1 MPAVPVHDGPA
12 GTLSIPPL
20 FVNLVDDTSLLM
32 PRDSQPPM
40 KTVLSRYLASRGAP
54 YGALSGQLVC
64 PVSRLAELVAELV
77 KLDPER
83 PVEIS
88 LVVNTGLGSVPKA
101 LSMVLSR
108 PALLTPSTVE
118 TAGPPDVD
126 ATWLDRVSE
135 FVPEDVTAVVEPRRP
150 LDGDRGLWLDAVL
163 RVAEHGCT
171 PKLRCGGPRHS
182 DTPSVEEVAEF
193 VGVAGEGGQG
203 FVTSLGLRH
212 VIRQDDDGDGPATH
226 GILNLLVAAARALT
240 AGDVAGALA
249 STEAQTLVAEARG
262 LSDEAATA
270 VRGLLPRC
278 GSGPVPEPAAEL
290 AGLGLI

>member
-1 MPAVPVHDGPA
+1 MP
-12 GTLSIPPL
+12 IPPL
-20 FVNLVDDTSLLM
+20 FVKLVDDTSLLL
-32 PRDSQPPM
+32 PRASQPPM
-40 KTVLSRYLASRGAP
+40 KSVLARYLASRGAP

-64 PVSRLAELVAELV
+64 PVSRLAELVSELV
-77 KLDPER
+77 QLEPER

-88 LVVNTGLGSVPKA
+88 LVVDTGLGSVPKA

-118 TAGPPDVD
+118 TAAPPDVD

-150 LDGDRGLWLDAVL
+150 LDGERGPWLDAVR

-171 PKLRCGGPRHS
+171 PKLRCGGPRRS
-182 DTPSVEEVAEF
+182 DTPSVDEVAEF
-193 VGVAGEGGQG
+193 VDVAGDGGQG

-212 VIRQDDDGDGPATH
+212 VIRQTDGGNGQATH

-240 AGDVAGALA
+240 SGDVKGALA
-249 STEAQTLVAEARG
+249 STEGPKLAAEARK
-262 LSDEAATA
+262 LSDADATA